1 MTCTKR
7 RPSSWRLHS
16 APPKNPLS
24 LYLSNWFFIFK
35 KQTTLF
41 LPTIF
46 QTASSSP
53 GTGYSHQTPH
63 HTCVSA
69 CLQATNEFTKTKNPL
84 NQPLQI
90 QTWRSPAL
98 VKFFFSLLAGSLL
111 YRVPTILPKN
121 TYVLRSITSLSCLIP
136 RNKNQGNCKTKK
148 TPWQRSFRIHLLPKL
163 NV

>member
-1 MTCTKR
+1 MASPFC
-7 RPSSWRLHS
+7 
-16 APPKNPLS
+16 PPKKIPFRSICLIGFS
-24 LYLSNWFFIFK
+24 SSK
-35 KQTTLF
+35 SRQTLF
-41 LPTIF
+41 LPTIY

-53 GTGYSHQTPH
+53 ETGYSHQTPH

-148 TPWQRSFRIHLLPKL
+148 TPWQRSFRIHLVPKL